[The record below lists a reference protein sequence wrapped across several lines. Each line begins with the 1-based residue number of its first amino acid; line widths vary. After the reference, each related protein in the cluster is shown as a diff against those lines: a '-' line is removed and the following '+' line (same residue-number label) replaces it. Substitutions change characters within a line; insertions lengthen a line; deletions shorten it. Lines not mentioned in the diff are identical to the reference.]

1 MLQLKR
7 YGLVAHGADQYPVGG
22 VSLWSEHVVAH
33 HTLATHWNPQI
44 CSLRSAQGSPSKIEL
59 TGIIHLKNRG
69 ANGPASLS
77 PEERGYRRSRIEC
90 KINWVDVR
98 QRSTIHFTDQV
109 GLPDKHP
116 SLDTSQPVDTGRLNQ
131 FAACVLRLPIPP

>member
-1 MLQLKR
+1 MLQFKR
-7 YGLVAHGADQYPVGG
+7 YGLVSHGADQYPVGG

-59 TGIIHLKNRG
+59 TGIIHLKNHA

-77 PEERGYRRSRIEC
+77 
-90 KINWVDVR
+90 
-98 QRSTIHFTDQV
+98 HFTDQV
-109 GLPDKHP
+109 GLSDKHP
-116 SLDTSQPVDTGRLNQ
+116 SLDTSQPVDTRRLNQ